1 MLSINDQNFFTVSE
15 EMAPA
20 ATDAAMSLADARL
33 GCAIKGRENPGEDA
47 LSKQGLEELTLSTQ
61 TLGEEFPKFYS
72 SLVNLIKNSENH
84 IKDVCGDDNR

>member
-1 MLSINDQNFFTVSE
+1 M
-15 EMAPA
+15 
-20 ATDAAMSLADARL
+20 RRR
-33 GCAIKGRENPGEDA
+33 GRENPGEDA